1 MPWRDRWRIAP
12 VPMNPA
18 SQSALLKPMVATL
31 SVAAAS
37 RISVNWSNTRTAMR
51 SSLKVG
57 LAPQRSAKRTASG
70 KSIMWQ
76 CTCETV
82 MDFFLRR
89 LNAPHPWTWS
99 HGQSGLLPLVIP
111 LRQQASKDHH
121 VNHADDRHV
130 VVDDVPVT
138 THRVRDQFV

>member
-1 MPWRDRWRIAP
+1 MAPRATIAAKS
-12 VPMNPA
+12 A
-18 SQSALLKPMVATL
+18 SQSALLKPIVATL

-37 RISVNWSNTRTAMR
+37 RISVNWSNTRTAIR

-57 LAPQRSAKRTASG
+57 LAPRRSANQRTASG
-70 KSIMWQ
+70 KSVMWQ
-76 CTCETV
+76 CTCETF

-89 LNAPHPWTWS
+89 LNAPSLLHTLGGAIAS
-99 HGQSGLLPLVIP
+99 RGLLPPVIP

-138 THRVRDQFV
+138 THRIRDQLV